1 MKIELQRV
9 NEGVRFEA
17 TSEEGNTLHI
27 DAGKGKMDGMGEGSA
42 FSPMQLVL
50 TGVAGCAVFDLIH
63 ILKKQRQEIKD
74 VKISIDGDRKDAV
87 PAPFEKVHVH
97 FKLFGNVDEAKA
109 KRAVGLA
116 VEKYCSVAEMVK
128 STATITHSFEVIAE

>member
-1 MKIELQRV
+1 MKIELNRV
-9 NEGVRFEA
+9 NEGVKFEA
-17 TSEEGNTLHI
+17 TSEEGNSLFI

-50 TGVAGCAVFDLIH
+50 TGVAGCACFDLIH
-63 ILKKQRQEIKD
+63 ILKKQRQVIND
-74 VKISIDGDRKDAV
+74 VKISVEGDRVDAV

-97 FKLFGNVDEAKA
+97 FQLFGEINEAKA
-109 KRAVGLA
+109 KRAVELA

-128 STATITHSFEVIAE
+128 STATITHSFEIIAE

>member
-1 MKIELQRV
+1 MKIELNRV

-27 DAGKGKMDGMGEGSA
+27 DAGKGKMDGMGQGSA

-63 ILKKQRQEIKD
+63 ILKKQRQEIQD
-74 VKISIDGDRKDAV
+74 VKITIDGERKDAV
-87 PAPFEKVHVH
+87 PAPFETVNVH
-97 FKLFGNVDEAKA
+97 FKLFGDINEGKA
-109 KRAVGLA
+109 ERAVALA

-128 STATITHSFEVIAE
+128 STATITHSFEIIK

>member
-1 MKIELQRV
+1 MKIELNRV
-9 NEGVRFEA
+9 NEGVKFEA
-17 TSEEGNTLHI
+17 TSEEGNSLFI
-27 DAGKGKMDGMGEGSA
+27 DAGKGKMDGMGQGSA

-50 TGVAGCAVFDLIH
+50 TGVAGCACFDLIH

-74 VKISIDGDRKDAV
+74 VKISVEGDRVDAT

-97 FKLFGNVDEAKA
+97 FKLFGEINEAKA
-109 KRAVGLA
+109 KRAVELA

-128 STATITHSFEVIAE
+128 STATITHSFEIISE

>member
-1 MKIELQRV
+1 MKIELKRV
-9 NEGVRFEA
+9 SEGVRFEA

-27 DAGKGKMDGMGEGSA
+27 DAGKGKMDGMGQGSA

-63 ILKKQRQEIKD
+63 ILKKQRQDVKD
-74 VKISIDGDRKDAV
+74 VKINVEGDRKDAT
-87 PAPFEKVHVH
+87 PSPFEKVNIH
-97 FKLFGNVDEAKA
+97 FDLYGDIDEKKA
-109 KRAVGLA
+109 SRAVELA

-128 STATITHSFEVIAE
+128 STATITHSYTVIK